1 MKKFIAL
8 LAVTFGVTAGTAVAD
23 PKVKG
28 WNTHDSMGCMMMR
41 ECVENVIPITS
52 IKDIENRYPNSNYTV
67 VADHFNELV
76 STLDL
81 LGVKVFL
88 GHKKYFVSSN
98 RGVYYT
104 VGNNFFLNSL
114 YMSDPSTLI
123 SVMKHEGWHAAQDCM
138 AGTIDNNSI
147 AIVWHDGVVP
157 QGYQVRA
164 NVAYAMTPAAI
175 PWEAEAIWAAEEP
188 YQTVNAL
195 KACKNP
201 NGDMWSI
208 YTPTPMTG
216 EWLIDNG
223 FWDGVTR

>member
-23 PKVKG
+23 PRVKG

-52 IKDIENRYPNSNYTV
+52 IKDIENRYPNSDYTV
-67 VADHFNELV
+67 VADHFDELI

-138 AGTIDNNSI
+138 AGTIDNSMI
-147 AIVWHDGVVP
+147 AIIHNEEDVP
-157 QGYQVRA
+157 WFWRNIATRTY
-164 NVAYAMTPAAI
+164 PKSSL
-175 PWEAEAIWAAEEP
+175 PWEQEALWAGNEKEKM
-188 YQTVNAL
+188 TLTAL
-195 KACKNP
+195 KSCASKIP
-201 NGDMWSI
+201 MWET
-208 YTPTPMTG
+208 YPPTP
-216 EWLIDNG
+216 L
-223 FWDGVTR
+223 TREFLEKKGYIKP